1 MSEEVDTRVTL
12 SLHPRNV
19 RELDSYDEETATIL
33 GPTETAFSEAYDGI
47 GKVHDARDAA
57 SRNPTWNEAHQLI
70 EVDGFAQKQF
80 GHIAARFDNVAINLN
95 KIVSSIETDLAAP
108 IQSQSSQTLSGEIRS
123 YVANLPDGKRMA
135 FVQQAITD
143 NDTRTASA
151 VLGGPA
157 YLSGITPDMQ
167 SVLTRIYHEHHEP
180 LKAKRL
186 RAAQG
191 ALSLI
196 GERAGLVFSQLE
208 KAVGA
213 PPHKIAKLRAAK
225 SAAEKHFIAN
235 QP

>member
-1 MSEEVDTRVTL
+1 MSEEVDTRVSL
-12 SLHPRNV
+12 SLHSRNV
-19 RELDSYDEETATIL
+19 REIDGYDEDTATL
-33 GPTETAFSEAYDGI
+33 LAPTETAFSEAYNGI
-47 GKVHDARDAA
+47 GAVHDARAA
-57 SRNPTWNEAHQLI
+57 AAKNPTWNEAHQLI
-70 EVDGFAQKQF
+70 EVDNLAQKQLRN
-80 GHIAARFDNVAINLN
+80 IAARFDNVTANLN
-95 KIVSSIETDLAAP
+95 KTVTSIEADLAVP
-108 IQSQSSQTLSGEIRS
+108 IQSQSSQALSGEIRS
-123 YVANLPDGKRMA
+123 YVADLPDGKRMA

-157 YLSGITPDMQ
+157 YLSGISSDMQ
-167 SVLTRIYHEHHEP
+167 SVLTRMYHEHHEP

-213 PPHKIAKLRAAK
+213 SPHKIAKLRAAK
-225 SAAEKHFIAN
+225 SAAEKHFVAN
-235 QP
+235 HI